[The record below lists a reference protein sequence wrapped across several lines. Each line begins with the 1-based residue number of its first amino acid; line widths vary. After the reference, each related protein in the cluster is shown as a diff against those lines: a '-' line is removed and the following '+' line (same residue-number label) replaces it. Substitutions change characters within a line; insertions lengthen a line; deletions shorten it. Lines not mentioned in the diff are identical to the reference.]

1 MNKLILIVLFSM
13 TTIILSA
20 QELTEAIWLTGE
32 ENTKIETYQKD
43 GMWFGKIISSDNQ
56 KAKIGK
62 DILQEFQLMDGMW
75 KGKLYA
81 AKKDKMLDAV
91 IDPKKDE
98 LYIEVSAGIFKKQIN
113 WEREKD

>member
-1 MNKLILIVLFSM
+1 MNKLILIVLISM

-56 KAKIGK
+56 KAKIGT
-62 DILQEFQLMDGMW
+62 DILQDFKLMDGMW

-98 LYIEVSAGIFKKQIN
+98 LHIEVSAGIFKKQIH